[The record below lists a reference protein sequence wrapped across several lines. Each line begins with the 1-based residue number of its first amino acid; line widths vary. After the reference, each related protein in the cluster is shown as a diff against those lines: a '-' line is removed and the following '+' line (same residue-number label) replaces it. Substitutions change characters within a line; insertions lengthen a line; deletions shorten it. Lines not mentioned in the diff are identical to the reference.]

1 MSYKIITKSLAL
13 KLRLLLDLIIWPE
26 KIGFFKVCYILDNV
40 IIVWEGME
48 WAQVSNQEAL
58 FIKIDFEKA
67 YDRIEWNFILSM
79 LQDLRFGLVFI

>member
-1 MSYKIITKSLAL
+1 MRYKIITKGLSL
-13 KLRLLLDLIIWPE
+13 KLRPLLPLIIRHE
-26 KIGFFKVCYILDNV
+26 QTCFFKGCYILDNV

-48 WAQVSNQEAL
+48 WERVSNQEAM

-79 LQDLRFGLVFI
+79 LQALGFFHVFI